1 MKNTYLLLC
10 CFIIPFAI
18 QAQPCTNSGFDICR
32 GAITTNFKNGV
43 QISGTGT
50 PLSAGAVYKFANAI
64 PGLNLDAVISIDD
77 MVNATMTSAIT
88 PTIDNDA
95 AADENGISGSQSQ
108 LFAPRIA
115 PNQSLSCYDISGYVE
130 FTLKFYTH
138 YQGNTLPTAGTEVAI
153 SNLNFLQFNLDGSN
167 IGNNGWIKK
176 FIALK
181 LNGNAPAAFTSA
193 TTELT
198 QSGNINGWL
207 ITNGSTT
214 SRNGIAN
221 CTEVIS
227 KAMYFLPQTAFSF
240 RMGYQYKAPAV
251 NCTATTIQPTLQFG
265 AAAGCLQLPSGGPL
279 PVSLTNV
286 DAVYNNGK
294 AIISWTSLQEHELD
308 SYEIQRS
315 TDGINYEVA
324 GYIKA
329 NNLTT
334 VQQYD
339 FADDVSNFT
348 VKNLYY
354 RIRIIDR
361 EHSMKLTGTVW
372 VKITES
378 ENRQLIIT
386 PNPASGSAQ
395 AKINCSKAGK
405 GTIHIF
411 NAAGQLVLQQNIT
424 VQKGSNAVLLNN
436 ITLLTPGYYTVTLL
450 INDETRSSKLLIWN

>member
-1 MKNTYLLLC
+1 MKNMYLLLC
-10 CFIIPFAI
+10 CFILPFAI
-18 QAQPCTNSGFDICR
+18 QAQPCTSTGFDICR
-32 GAITTNFKNGV
+32 GATATNFKNGI
-43 QISGTGT
+43 QINGTGA
-50 PLSAGAVYKFANAI
+50 PLTAGAVYKFTNAI
-64 PGLNLDAVISIDD
+64 PGLNLDAVISLDNI
-77 MVNATMTSAIT
+77 VNATMTSTLT
-88 PTIDNDA
+88 PAIDNDD
-95 AADENGISGSQSQ
+95 AADENGITGSQSQ

-115 PNQSLSCYDISGYVE
+115 PNQSLSCYDLSGYVE

-138 YQGNTLPTAGTEVAI
+138 YLGNTLPTAGTEVAVA
-153 SNLNFLQFNLDGSN
+153 NLNFLQFNLDGN
-167 IGNNGWIKK
+167 KIGNDGWIKK
-176 FIALK
+176 TIALK
-181 LNGNAPAAFTSA
+181 LNGNAPAAFTST

-198 QSGNINGWL
+198 QSGNISGWL

-214 SRNGIAN
+214 NRNGIAN

-227 KAMYFLPQTAFSF
+227 KSLYYLPQTTFSF

-251 NCTATTIQPTLQFG
+251 NCAATAIQPTLQFG

-315 TDGINYEVA
+315 ADGINFEVA

-339 FADDVSNFT
+339 FTDDITNLT

-354 RIRIIDR
+354 RIRIIDK

-372 VKITES
+372 VKIADS
-378 ENRQLIIT
+378 ENSQLIIT

-405 GTIHIF
+405 GTISIY
-411 NAAGQLVLQQNIT
+411 NAAGQLVSQQNISL
-424 VQKGSNAVLLNN
+424 QKGSNAILLNN
-436 ITLLTPGYYTVTLL
+436 ITSLSQGYYTVTLR
-450 INDETRSSKLLIWN
+450 INEETKSSKLLIWN

>member
-1 MKNTYLLLC
+1 MKNIYSLLC
-10 CFIIPFAI
+10 CFIIPFAL
-18 QAQPCTNSGFDICR
+18 QAQPCTSSGFDICR
-32 GAITTNFKNGV
+32 SGITSNFKNGI
-43 QISGTGT
+43 QISGTGA

-77 MVNATMTSAIT
+77 MVNATMSGALT
-88 PTIDNDA
+88 PGIDNDA
-95 AADENGISGSQSQ
+95 AADENGITGSQSQ

-115 PNQSLSCYDISGYVE
+115 PNQSLSCSDLSGYVE

-138 YQGNTLPTAGTEVAI
+138 YQGNTLPTAGTEVAVA
-153 SNLNFLQFNLDGSN
+153 NLNFLQFNLDGNSV
-167 IGNNGWIKK
+167 GNDGWIKK
-176 FIALK
+176 FSALK
-181 LNGNAPAAFTSA
+181 LNGTAPVAFTSG

-214 SRNGIAN
+214 GRNGIAN
-221 CTEVIS
+221 CTEVVS
-227 KAMYFLPQTAFSF
+227 KSVYYLPQTAFSF

-251 NCTATTIQPTLQFG
+251 NCAAIAIQPALQFG

-294 AIISWTSLQEHELD
+294 TVISWTSLQEHELD

-315 TDGINYEVA
+315 TDGINFEVA

-339 FADDVSNFT
+339 FADDITNLSVT
-348 VKNLYY
+348 NLYY

-372 VKITES
+372 VKITGT
-378 ENRQLIIT
+378 ENRQLTIT
-386 PNPASGSAQ
+386 PNPTSGSAQ
-395 AKINCSKAGK
+395 VKINCIKAGK
-405 GTIHIF
+405 GTIQIY
-411 NAAGQLVLQQNIT
+411 NAAGLLVSQQNINL
-424 VQKGSNAVLLNN
+424 QKGSNTVLLNN
-436 ITLLTPGYYTVTLL
+436 ITSLTQGYYTVTLR
-450 INDETRSSKLLIWN
+450 INDETRSSKLLIWK